1 MKWTYVV
8 QQKLKVALLLT
19 AIMALVGLTNFLERR
34 NIEKMDATFSSIYHD
49 RLIPATDIFY
59 MTENLFNR
67 RLLIE
72 QFLYTDNNGISMDA
86 LSSKLDTHEA
96 SINKLVDKFSKTL
109 LVKDESV
116 ELNNFKAGLKNYDKH
131 EQEILHAYNTQS
143 RAAAQNVY
151 EQVGRKQLLDTIK
164 HLEELTEI
172 QSTEGL
178 AMMHGSQDIASNSS
192 LLLTLQI
199 VVAIFIGIM
208 IQALIMA
215 SNTTNT
221 TGKHF
226 HLN

>member
-8 QQKLKVALLLT
+8 QQKVKVALLLT
-19 AIMALVGLTNFLERR
+19 AVMALVGLTNFLERR
-34 NIEKMDATFSSIYHD
+34 NIEKLDQTFSSIYHD

-59 MTENLFNR
+59 ITESLYNR
-67 RLLIE
+67 RLLME
-72 QFLYTDNNGISMDA
+72 QFLYADNSGLTIDA
-86 LSSKLDTHEA
+86 LKMNLDFHEA
-96 SINKLVDKFSKTL
+96 SINKLVDKFSKTF

-116 ELNNFKAGLKNYDKH
+116 ELNNFKVGLKNYDRH
-131 EQEILHAYNTQS
+131 EQQILEAHQTQS
-143 RAAAQNVY
+143 RDAARHLY
-151 EQVGRKQLLDTIK
+151 EQHGKKELLGTIK

-192 LLLTLQI
+192 ILLTLQI
-199 VVAIFIGIM
+199 AVAIFIGIM

-221 TGKHF
+221 KGQHYN
-226 HLN
+226 LN

>member
-19 AIMALVGLTNFLERR
+19 AVMVLVGLTNFLERR
-34 NIEKMDATFSSIYHD
+34 NIEKMDATFASIYHD
-49 RLIPATDIFY
+49 RLIPATDFFY
-59 MTENLFNR
+59 MTGNIFNR
-67 RLLIE
+67 RLLME
-72 QFLYTDNNGISMDA
+72 QFLYAADVE
-86 LSSKLDTHEA
+86 LSADSVSAKLDSHET
-96 SINKLVDKFSKTL
+96 SINQLVDKFSKTYL
-109 LVKDESV
+109 LQNESV
-116 ELNNFKAGLKNYDKH
+116 ELNNFKASLKKYDLH
-131 EQEILHAYNTQS
+131 ESQILNAYKNQSREAAQKLYESAGKKEMLEIL
-143 RAAAQNVY
+143 R
-151 EQVGRKQLLDTIK
+151 

-172 QSTEGL
+172 QSAEGL